1 LWEFVKYEDVIA
13 VLERSEFLSSKR
25 KMLLFSEEDA
35 RKYPLIEFAFGY
47 WLPFIDPPVHTRIKA
62 ATKDLIQP
70 R

>member
-1 LWEFVKYEDVIA
+1 
-13 VLERSEFLSSKR
+13 
-25 KMLLFSEEDA
+25 MLLFSEEDA